1 MKRIS
6 SQLKRQINNA
16 GQIDVVDND
25 IKRLV
30 WRVLLWSFGVLALLY
45 VLLLGNMVR
54 NIAERKNLE
63 ADWHSLSN
71 EVGSL
76 ELAYL
81 SLSNNIDLPLS
92 YSMGFKETKATFAT
106 RQSLGLGITSS
117 SFDNLKVLQDE
128 I

>member
-1 MKRIS
+1 MKRIN

-30 WRVLLWSFGVLALLY
+30 WRVLLWSFGLLALLY
-45 VLLLGNMVR
+45 ILFLGNMVR
-54 NIAERKNLE
+54 NIAERKSLE
-63 ADWHSLSN
+63 ADWRSLSN

-81 SLSNNIDLPLS
+81 SLSNNIDLPFS
-92 YSMGFKETKATFAT
+92 YSMGFKETKATFAA
-106 RQSLGLGITSS
+106 RKPLGLGITPS
-117 SFDNLKVLQDE
+117 SFDNLKTFQDE